1 MNECVLLKYCK
12 GRACK
17 AESTLKKKQKNKKK
31 QNMNKHFKL
40 ECNGFTLQNG
50 SAGSWIRI
58 ASSRIRKVEK
68 HIMTSYSWK
77 YAYVSKTDVKW

>member
-17 AESTLKKKQKNKKK
+17 AESTLKKKKQKNKKQK

-50 SAGSWIRI
+50 SAES
-58 ASSRIRKVEK
+58 
-68 HIMTSYSWK
+68 
-77 YAYVSKTDVKW
+77 